1 MGWLAWRIPPLD
13 QPGVPRESPGVPAP
27 QFAMVFH
34 GVAALTIP
42 LTPPHRYK
50 MVAAQQTCQAL
61 TTTALAPLIFVFH
74 APNILAGLRR
84 PPNTNGDVPF

>member
-50 MVAAQQTCQAL
+50 RVAAQQTAAYAN
-61 TTTALAPLIFVFH
+61 TPTETSY
-74 APNILAGLRR
+74 LR
-84 PPNTNGDVPF
+84 DSFFLWKCSKLLKMVLCCVWVV